1 MWEKVK
7 NIFSIIGAVLSV
19 VLFTFL
25 LFLLRRSNSNRGR
38 STTDT
43 ERTFTVQ
50 EGLAESERRNSNI
63 ERECTERSTRAEERI
78 ADCERHIQRAECI
91 LRGAIER
98 SRKKE

>member
-19 VLFTFL
+19 ALFTVL
-25 LFLLRRSNSNRGR
+25 LFLLRRSSSNRRR

-43 ERTFTVQ
+43 ERTFTIQ
-50 EGLAESERRNSNI
+50 EGIAESERRSSNI

-78 ADCERHIQRAECI
+78 ADCERHIQRAESI